1 MFWVRINR
9 CKSFSNKSLRG
20 KDALEG
26 AFAITGNSPAEKATK
41 YSEESRLSSPFLE
54 TLGRLGITDRARRA
68 PEGNSYI
75 ERFYRSLKEEEG
87 LDGRVSERG
96 GSTGQHRSPDRGVPS
111 RPASSWSRKPDSV

>member
-1 MFWVRINR
+1 MPSKELSRSPGILPQKKQQNIL
-9 CKSFSNKSLRG
+9 KSRACLRRSWKRSG
-20 KDALEG
+20 G
-26 AFAITGNSPAEKATK
+26 S
-41 YSEESRLSSPFLE
+41 
-54 TLGRLGITDRARRA
+54 GITDRARRA